1 MKLKENKKAQSLSNK
16 TWSMVQDVATNE
28 RKANGTMLFICKNMF
43 DLFRDGKMPIN
54 QYFGEKINNADPM
67 NMFFNID
74 GTRKTLIAKDF
85 GLFVTQCMIP
95 SLDQNLN
102 DFQKNHPYEFNVLTQ
117 ASPVVMF
124 LICNHTIYE
133 KGNFLNLETD
143 PVQFKIDWKVL
154 KNVTS
159 ANDLML
165 STTSDAEEVKNE
177 NVFRNSLFEN
187 FFLKSE
193 KGKDFCTTFRGDRGL
208 VEFVKQYFLPKKIA
222 SENVKNA
229 VESETYKQVKKMND
243 LEKGV
248 FGTTHNL
255 TVVAEAE
262 QGKGGNADQRL
273 QNEVEQM
280 MLTAEKIV
288 DLFAKNKNPITQKAL
303 LDLHLYIVDALQSEN
318 FEEFFKTKSKA
329 KVEFKPQINKTT
341 FDTSTGDFWK
351 YVSQI

>member
-1 MKLKENKKAQSLSNK
+1 MKIKETKEAQSLSSK
-16 TWSMVQDVATNE
+16 TWTMVQEVASNE
-28 RKANGTMLFICKNMF
+28 KKANGQMLFISKNMF
-43 DLFRDGKMPIN
+43 DLYRKGKMPIN
-54 QYFGEKINNADPM
+54 QYFGEKINDADPM
-67 NMFFNID
+67 NMFFNTD

-102 DFQKNHPYEFNVLTQ
+102 DFQKDHPYEFATLTQ
-117 ASPVVMF
+117 VSPVVMF
-124 LICNHTIYE
+124 LICNHEIYE

-143 PVQFKIDWKVL
+143 PVQFKIDWNILKTVSNASL
-154 KNVTS
+154 KNVTQ
-159 ANDLML
+159 DEEDQ
-165 STTSDAEEVKNE
+165 TKAENI
-177 NVFRNSLFEN
+177 FRNALFDN

-193 KGKDFCTTFRGDRGL
+193 KGKDFFTTFRGDRGL

-229 VESETYKQVKKMND
+229 VESETYKAVQKMND
-243 LEKGV
+243 LERGV

-273 QNEVEQM
+273 KNEVDAM
-280 MLTAEKIV
+280 TMTAEKIV

-318 FEEFFKTKSKA
+318 FEQYFSTKTKA
-329 KVEFKPQINKTT
+329 KVEFKPQVNKTT

>member
-67 NMFFNID
+67 NMFFNVD

-85 GLFVTQCMIP
+85 GQFVIHCMIP

-143 PVQFKIDWKVL
+143 PVQFKIDWNVL

-159 ANDLML
+159 EK
-165 STTSDAEEVKNE
+165 EEGKAE

-193 KGKDFCTTFRGDRGL
+193 KGKDFWTTFRGDRGL

-273 QNEVEQM
+273 KNEVEQM

-303 LDLHLYIVDALQSEN
+303 LDLHLYVVDALQSEN

>member
-1 MKLKENKKAQSLSNK
+1 MKVKETKKAQSLSNK
-16 TWSMVQDVATNE
+16 TWTMVQDVATNE

-159 ANDLML
+159 A
-165 STTSDAEEVKNE
+165 SEKDAEEVKNE

-193 KGKDFCTTFRGDRGL
+193 KGKDFWTTFRGDRGL

-243 LEKGV
+243 LEIY
-248 FGTTHNL
+248 L
-255 TVVAEAE
+255 
-262 QGKGGNADQRL
+262 
-273 QNEVEQM
+273 
-280 MLTAEKIV
+280 
-288 DLFAKNKNPITQKAL
+288 
-303 LDLHLYIVDALQSEN
+303 
-318 FEEFFKTKSKA
+318 
-329 KVEFKPQINKTT
+329 
-341 FDTSTGDFWK
+341 
-351 YVSQI
+351 

>member
-1 MKLKENKKAQSLSNK
+1 MKVKETKKAQSLSNK
-16 TWSMVQDVATNE
+16 TWTMVQDVATNE

-102 DFQKNHPYEFNVLTQ
+102 DFQKHHPYEFNVLTQ

-159 ANDLML
+159 ADPN
-165 STTSDAEEVKNE
+165 SKYDAEEVK
-177 NVFRNSLFEN
+177 
-187 FFLKSE
+187 
-193 KGKDFCTTFRGDRGL
+193 
-208 VEFVKQYFLPKKIA
+208 A
-222 SENVKNA
+222 
-229 VESETYKQVKKMND
+229 
-243 LEKGV
+243 
-248 FGTTHNL
+248 
-255 TVVAEAE
+255 
-262 QGKGGNADQRL
+262 
-273 QNEVEQM
+273 
-280 MLTAEKIV
+280 
-288 DLFAKNKNPITQKAL
+288 
-303 LDLHLYIVDALQSEN
+303 
-318 FEEFFKTKSKA
+318 
-329 KVEFKPQINKTT
+329 
-341 FDTSTGDFWK
+341 
-351 YVSQI
+351 

>member
-1 MKLKENKKAQSLSNK
+1 MKIKETKKAQSLSSK
-16 TWSMVQDVATNE
+16 TWTMVQDVATNE
-28 RKANGTMLFICKNMF
+28 RKANGTLLFISKNMF

-74 GTRKTLIAKDF
+74 GSRKTLIAKDY

-95 SLDQNLN
+95 ALDQNLN

-117 ASPVVMF
+117 VSPVVMF
-124 LICNHTIYE
+124 LICNHEIYE

-143 PVQFKIDWKVL
+143 PVQFKIDWNILKTVSNASL
-154 KNVTS
+154 KNVTQ
-159 ANDLML
+159 D
-165 STTSDAEEVKNE
+165 EEDQTKAE
-177 NVFRNSLFEN
+177 NVFRTALFEN

-193 KGKDFCTTFRGDRGL
+193 KGKDFWTTFRGDRGL
-208 VEFVKQYFLPKKIA
+208 IEFVKQYFMPKKIA

-229 VESETYKQVKKMND
+229 VESETYKQVKKLND
-243 LEKGV
+243 LEKGI

-255 TVVAEAE
+255 TVVAKEE

-273 QNEVEQM
+273 QNEVKEFSE
-280 MLTAEKIV
+280 TAEKIV

-303 LDLHLYIVDALQSEN
+303 LDLYLYIVDALQSEN
-318 FEEFFKTKSKA
+318 FEEYLKTKTKA
-329 KVEFKPQINKTT
+329 KVVFDPTINKAT
-341 FDTSTGDFWK
+341 FDTSSGDFWK

>member
-1 MKLKENKKAQSLSNK
+1 MKLKENKKALSLSNK
-16 TWSMVQDVATNE
+16 TWNMVKDVATNE
-28 RKANGTMLFICKNMF
+28 RKANGQMLFICKNMF

-54 QYFGEKINNADPM
+54 QYFGEKINNANPM
-67 NMFFNID
+67 NMFFDID
-74 GTRKTLIAKDF
+74 GKRKTLIAKDY

-95 SLDQNLN
+95 ALDQNLN
-102 DFQKNHPYEFNVLTQ
+102 DFQKNHPYEFSVLTQ

-124 LICNHTIYE
+124 LICNHTVYE

-154 KNVTS
+154 KQEP
-159 ANDLML
+159 
-165 STTSDAEEVKNE
+165 SDELQETKNE

-193 KGKDFCTTFRGDRGL
+193 KGKDFWTTFRGDRGL
-208 VEFVKQYFLPKKIA
+208 VEFVKQYFMPKRIA

-229 VESETYKQVKKMND
+229 VESETFKAVQKMND

-255 TVVAEAE
+255 TVVAKEE

-273 QNEVEQM
+273 KNEVEAM
-280 MLTAEKIV
+280 TMTAEKIV

-303 LDLHLYIVDALQSEN
+303 LDLHLYVVDALQGEN
-318 FEEFFKTKSKA
+318 FEQYFSTKTKA

-341 FDTSTGDFWK
+341 FDTSTGDFFK
-351 YVSQI
+351 YISQI

>member
-1 MKLKENKKAQSLSNK
+1 MKVENKKAQNLSNI
-16 TWSMVQDVATNE
+16 TWALVKDTAKGE
-28 RKANGTMLFICKNMF
+28 RTANGNMLCISKNMF
-43 DLFRDGKMPIN
+43 DLFKEGKMQIN
-54 QYFGEKINNADPM
+54 QYFGEKVNNADPM

-85 GLFVTQCMIP
+85 GLFTTQCMIP
-95 SLDQNLN
+95 ALNQNLA

-117 ASPVVMF
+117 VSPVVMF
-124 LICNHTIYE
+124 LICNKEIYE

-154 KNVTS
+154 KNVIS
-159 ANDLML
+159 ASQND
-165 STTSDAEEVKNE
+165 SQEVKNE
-177 NVFRNSLFEN
+177 NIFRNALFDN

-193 KGKDFCTTFRGDRGL
+193 KGKDFFTTFRGDRGL
-208 VEFVKQYFLPKKIA
+208 VDFVKQYFLPKKIA
-222 SENVKNA
+222 SESVKNA
-229 VESETYKQVKKMND
+229 VESETFKQVKKMND
-243 LEKGV
+243 LEKGI

-255 TVVAEAE
+255 TVVAKEE

-273 QNEVEQM
+273 KNEVEEM
-280 MLTAEKIV
+280 TITAEKIV

-303 LDLHLYIVDALQSEN
+303 LDLHLYVVDALQTEN
-318 FEEFFKTKSKA
+318 FEEYFKTKTKA
-329 KVEFKPQINKTT
+329 KVEFKPQVNKTT

>member
-1 MKLKENKKAQSLSNK
+1 MKIKETKKAQSLSNK
-16 TWSMVQDVATNE
+16 TWTMVRDVATNE
-28 RKANGTMLFICKNMF
+28 RKANGQMLFICKNMF

-67 NMFFNID
+67 NMFFNVD

-154 KNVTS
+154 KTVSNASLANVTK
-159 ANDLML
+159 D
-165 STTSDAEEVKNE
+165 EEDQTKAE

-193 KGKDFCTTFRGDRGL
+193 KGKDFWTTFRGDRGL

-262 QGKGGNADQRL
+262 QGRGGNADQRL
-273 QNEVEQM
+273 KNEVEQM
-280 MLTAEKIV
+280 TLTAEKIV

-303 LDLHLYIVDALQSEN
+303 LDLHLYIVDALQMDN
-318 FEEFFKTKSKA
+318 FTDYLQTKTKA
-329 KVEFKPQINKTT
+329 KVEFKPQVNKTT

>member
-1 MKLKENKKAQSLSNK
+1 MKVKETKKAQSLSNK
-16 TWSMVQDVATNE
+16 TWTMVQDVATNE

-43 DLFRDGKMPIN
+43 DLFKDGKMPIN
-54 QYFGEKINNADPM
+54 QYFGEKINNSDPM
-67 NMFFNID
+67 NIFFDVD
-74 GTRKTLIAKDF
+74 GKRKTLIAKDF

-154 KNVTS
+154 KQNP
-159 ANDLML
+159 
-165 STTSDAEEVKNE
+165 SDELQETKNE

-193 KGKDFCTTFRGDRGL
+193 KGKDFWTTFRGDRGL

-229 VESETYKQVKKMND
+229 VESETYKAVQKMND

-273 QNEVEQM
+273 KNEVEAM
-280 MLTAEKIV
+280 TMTAEKIV

-303 LDLHLYIVDALQSEN
+303 LDLHLYIVDALQGEN
-318 FEEFFKTKSKA
+318 FEQYFSTKTKA
-329 KVEFKPQINKTT
+329 KVEFKPQVNKTT

>member
-1 MKLKENKKAQSLSNK
+1 MKLKENKKALSLSNK
-16 TWSMVQDVATNE
+16 TWTMVQDVATNE
-28 RKANGTMLFICKNMF
+28 RKANGQMLFICKNMF

-54 QYFGEKINNADPM
+54 QYFGEKINNANPM
-67 NMFFNID
+67 NMFFDID
-74 GTRKTLIAKDF
+74 GKRKTLIAKDY

-95 SLDQNLN
+95 ALDQNLN
-102 DFQKNHPYEFNVLTQ
+102 DFQKNHPYEFSVLTQ

-124 LICNHTIYE
+124 LICNHTVYE

-154 KNVTS
+154 KQEP
-159 ANDLML
+159 
-165 STTSDAEEVKNE
+165 SDELQETKNE

-193 KGKDFCTTFRGDRGL
+193 KGKDFWTTFRGDRGL

-229 VESETYKQVKKMND
+229 VESETFKAVQKMND

-255 TVVAEAE
+255 TVVAKEE

-273 QNEVEQM
+273 KNEVEAM
-280 MLTAEKIV
+280 TMTAEKIV

-303 LDLHLYIVDALQSEN
+303 LDLHLYIVDALQGEN
-318 FEEFFKTKSKA
+318 FEEYFNTKTKA
-329 KVEFKPQINKTT
+329 KVEFKPQVNKTT
-341 FDTSTGDFWK
+341 FDTSTGDFFK
-351 YVSQI
+351 YISQI

>member
-1 MKLKENKKAQSLSNK
+1 MKLKENKKALSLSNK
-16 TWSMVQDVATNE
+16 TWTMVQDVATNE
-28 RKANGTMLFICKNMF
+28 RKANGQMLFICKNMF

-54 QYFGEKINNADPM
+54 QYFGEKINNANPM
-67 NMFFNID
+67 NMFFDID
-74 GTRKTLIAKDF
+74 GKRKTLIAKDY

-95 SLDQNLN
+95 ALDQNLN
-102 DFQKNHPYEFNVLTQ
+102 DFQKNHPYEFSVLTQ

-124 LICNHTIYE
+124 LICNHTVYE

-154 KNVTS
+154 KQEP
-159 ANDLML
+159 
-165 STTSDAEEVKNE
+165 SDELQETKNE

-193 KGKDFCTTFRGDRGL
+193 KGKDFWTTFRGDRGL
-208 VEFVKQYFLPKKIA
+208 VEFVKQYFMPKRIA

-229 VESETYKQVKKMND
+229 VESETFKAVQKMND

-255 TVVAEAE
+255 TVVAKEE

-273 QNEVEQM
+273 KNEVEAM
-280 MLTAEKIV
+280 TMTAEKIV

-303 LDLHLYIVDALQSEN
+303 LDLHLYVVDALQGEN
-318 FEEFFKTKSKA
+318 FEEYFNTKTKA
-329 KVEFKPQINKTT
+329 KVEFKPQVNKTT
-341 FDTSTGDFWK
+341 FDTTTGDFFK
-351 YVSQI
+351 YISQI